1 MVCLLAL
8 NSFPAL
14 AKDNTADAS
23 DDILPETNTA
33 NKSVYQFSF
42 FEQYLP
48 QNAFQ
53 MIERLPGFNFD
64 QGSNERGFGRNAGNV
79 LIDGAR
85 PTSKSGG
92 LSGALIRIP
101 AAQVARIEILRGSA
115 GGSEASGQSMVANV
129 IRKTEGSNGTWAFKL
144 RRDPGGEIQPNIEG
158 AINTTIGDWKAAF
171 DADIGGFP
179 GYRSAIIENRD
190 ANQNLSSSSDEA
202 LDDTSNWLFVN
213 AEASTRK
220 GSGLLTLNTRV
231 GGDRW
236 KGNTVRNIF
245 NDRLP
250 DELSADEFR
259 GINEKN
265 ELRMS
270 EFGIDWTDTN
280 NDWKL
285 HLIGL
290 GVLNDRDYEFFN
302 QEDNFLTNESSNDS
316 FSQETLKTEYISRM
330 TYGYVGKSKFKPEF
344 GIEIAKNKL
353 TSHWVSLD
361 NGVQSFDDSGNV
373 SVEELRSEIFTTFV
387 YQASAA
393 LTLEGGLTAEF
404 SNLEVSGEFPK
415 EKNFTFLKPR
425 LSATYRY
432 SDDTQFNFEA
442 ERRVDQLNFND
453 FANSVEASENRITSG
468 NSDLEPATTDELAA
482 TYDWSFSERGS
493 LKVKLFHQWRSD
505 IIEQIIL
512 STENNTTGLG
522 NAGDA
527 RFWGVKTDIN
537 LPLDWILTNGLI
549 EISHTY
555 RDSRFN
561 DPVING
567 IRTVNGYA
575 PNFLSFKLRQDIVAQ
590 KLAWG
595 VEYWGSFTDTNY
607 FVDEIQKF
615 SGNKRI
621 RVFVETSR
629 YFGVKTQLEVTHIN
643 TGDYTQSRFFY
654 EDNRGGK
661 FQGSEMAFRHR
672 RPEIK
677 LSFFGTF

>member
-1 MVCLLAL
+1 MICLCAL
-8 NSFPAL
+8 NSVSTV
-14 AKDNTADAS
+14 AKDADNVGS
-23 DDILPETNTA
+23 IDKSVVTNTA
-33 NKSVYQFSF
+33 NKSVYQYSF

-48 QNAFQ
+48 QNSFQ

-64 QGSNERGFGRNAGNV
+64 QGSNERGFGGNAGNV

-101 AAQVARIEILRGSA
+101 AAQVERIEILRGNA

-129 IRKTEGSNGTWAFKL
+129 IRKTEGSSGTWAFKL
-144 RRDPGGEIQPNIEG
+144 RRDPGGEIQPNIEA
-158 AINTTIGDWKAAF
+158 AINTTLGDWKTAI
-171 DADIGGFP
+171 DTDIGGFP
-179 GYRSAIIENRD
+179 GYRTAIIENRD
-190 ANQNLSSSSDEA
+190 ADQKLTSSSDEV
-202 LDDTSNWLFVN
+202 LDDTSNWLFIN
-213 AEASTRK
+213 GEASSKK

-236 KGNTVRNIF
+236 KGNTIRNIF
-245 NDRLP
+245 NDRSP
-250 DELSADEFR
+250 DNGSSDEFR

-265 ELRMS
+265 KLHMG

-290 GVLNDRDYEFFN
+290 GVFNDRHYEFTN
-302 QEDNFLTNESSNDS
+302 QENDFKTNESSNDS
-316 FSQETLKTEYISRM
+316 FSKETRKTEYISRG
-330 TYGYVGKSKFKPEF
+330 TYGYVGKNKFKPEF
-344 GIEIAKNKL
+344 GIELANNKL
-353 TSHWVSLD
+353 TSNWMSFE
-361 NGVQSFDDSGNV
+361 NKIQSFDDSG
-373 SVEELRSEIFTTFV
+373 SVTVKELRSEIFTTFS

-393 LTLEGGLTAEF
+393 LTFEGALTAEF
-404 SNLEVSGEFPK
+404 SNLEVTGELPK
-415 EKNFTFLKPR
+415 EKNFSFLKPR
-425 LSATYRY
+425 LSATFKL
-432 SDDTQFNFEA
+432 SDKTQFNFEA
-442 ERRVDQLNFND
+442 ERRVAQLNFND
-453 FANSVEASENRITSG
+453 FANSVEASDNRTTSG
-468 NSDLEPATTDELAA
+468 NSDLEPDTTDELST

-505 IIEQIIL
+505 ILEQIIL

-537 LPLDWILTNGLI
+537 LPIDWILTNGLI
-549 EISHTY
+549 ELSHTY

-567 IRTVNGYA
+567 IRTVNGYT
-575 PNFLSFKLRQDIVAQ
+575 PNFLSFKLRQDIVDK

-654 EDNRGGK
+654 ENNRGGA
-661 FQGSEMAFRHR
+661 FQGSEVAFRHR

-677 LSFFGTF
+677 LTFSGTF